1 MRLDHVKK
9 FPYAMTLG
17 AINNLETSYITGREI
32 GQQLKKLGV
41 HINFGPVVDV
51 NSNPNNPI
59 IGFRSFGDDPT
70 KIGEQATAYNKGMES
85 TGVWGCAKH
94 FPGHGN
100 TIADSHLELPHV
112 THDKKSIKKDTYL
125 GDIIIS
131 FNYMNKDKEK
141 RLFKT
146 TVIKTFIHGFLHL
159 LGFDHIKDK
168 DYKKMITEENKIYK
182 SVISK
187 LN

>member
-1 MRLDHVKK
+1 MINVNVFSEDNNWSNKIKNKEIFFQSICEAFPRKYKFSSKNVSFTLLLSNNKNIKKLNKK
-9 FPYAMTLG
+9 FRNKNKPTDIL
-17 AINNLETSYITGREI
+17 
-32 GQQLKKLGV
+32 
-41 HINFGPVVDV
+41 
-51 NSNPNNPI
+51 
-59 IGFRSFGDDPT
+59 SFPL
-70 KIGEQATAYNKGMES
+70 
-85 TGVWGCAKH
+85 
-94 FPGHGN
+94 
-100 TIADSHLELPHV
+100 SHK
-112 THDKKSIKKDTYL
+112 TSIKKDTYL

-141 RLFKT
+141 RFFKT
-146 TVIKTFIHGFLHL
+146 AVIKTFIHGFLHL